1 MEKIEI
7 NKEVLEK
14 LPKQALIDI
23 ALVQEKII
31 KTQEELVNELKFVH
45 ILQENAISELK
56 ELFTK
61 GGRL

>member
-45 ILQENAISELK
+45 ILQENAITELK